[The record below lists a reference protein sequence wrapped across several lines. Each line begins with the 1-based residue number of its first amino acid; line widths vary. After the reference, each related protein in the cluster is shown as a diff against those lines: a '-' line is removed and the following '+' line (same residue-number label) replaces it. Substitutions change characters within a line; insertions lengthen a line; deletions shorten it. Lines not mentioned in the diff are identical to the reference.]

1 MKKTEFILLQT
12 VLCIQLKV
20 ILSVLILLICRISF
34 SQINTPLAI
43 TSGAASSSSADFIHE
58 FSIGDMSAVET
69 FTSPSIILTQ
79 GFLQPDFEIETIVVD
94 DNCLIPNGISPN
106 DDGVNDT
113 WFIPCLSIYPK
124 SKVRIFNRW
133 GQQIYEG
140 TGNESPWNGTYRG
153 ENLPMADYYFI
164 ISIEELDKKITGT
177 ITLKR

>member
-1 MKKTEFILLQT
+1 MYLR
-12 VLCIQLKV
+12 VLYCLIFKFLF
-20 ILSVLILLICRISF
+20 LSCF
-34 SQINTPLAI
+34 SQLNTPSVI
-43 TSGAASSSSADFIHE
+43 SNGANDYNDATLIHC
-58 FSIGDMSAVET
+58 FTIGEVPTVET
-69 FTSPSIILTQ
+69 FTSSGIILTQ
-79 GFLQPDFEIETIVVD
+79 GFHQPDYEFETIVVD

-164 ISIEELDKKITGT
+164 ISIEEFDKKITGT

>member
-1 MKKTEFILLQT
+1 MFLKIIYFILF
-12 VLCIQLKV
+12 QLAFLFCFPQQNSPFAV
-20 ILSVLILLICRISF
+20 
-34 SQINTPLAI
+34 
-43 TSGAASSSSADFIHE
+43 TSGSAYSGSADFIHE

-69 FTSPSIILTQ
+69 FTSPSVILTQ